1 MVYKRGLA
9 MLLAVAMLLALAP
22 FASAIED
29 PSLPEQAWETVPAD
43 FATAISGSDLV
54 DYGENSFRVND
65 DGTVELVNFFQGT
78 SELTGITDASSVA
91 VSNDVLLVARNTV
104 NGTALCAYTLPAL
117 EGSQIQSI
125 PGRVDQFV
133 IAENVLYYLSD
144 GCVYRLPLGGS
155 EAELLYDGGDAETV
169 QLSGLD
175 MLQCRVAVDGE
186 KQLLRIDLETREQS
200 VVSMSVLNEEQP
212 ATREYTGHSFTVKVG
227 NVTLPLPEYPNG
239 SYCTTTGGP
248 CPNGH
253 IYGLENCKRYYTY
266 NGQTVDV
273 FGWQCMGFARYVFWR
288 CFGVVD
294 FPEVA
299 SGNGYYHAVS
309 GVSISAN
316 YLKSIFGSKIKAG
329 AHIRANGHSMAYMG
343 CDSNYVY
350 TYEGNYNNHCRVH
363 TVARTWNEMANFMSR
378 SFEYIDMPTTYPASE
393 PEYLTINDGTYSIA
407 SAADTNCLV
416 SVAGDSTESGANI
429 QIGANRNVLAQK
441 FVFQAAG
448 NGCYTIRNVASGMML
463 DVYGGYQDPGTNV
476 QQHVANDGGAQLWML
491 EDAGDGYYYI
501 KAKCNGLYLDLANIS
516 TAEGNNIQVYTGN
529 KTDAQKWRLSVTD
542 SLTDGIYYVTV
553 PSDNSY
559 GLNVA
564 GNSTENGAGVH
575 IWSKLHP
582 AAIQHSSDGYYTIR
596 FLHSDKYLDIA
607 GSGTANGTSI
617 IQWEDG
623 TCENHKFLV
632 VPNTDGTYSFVGK
645 CNGLYIDRANG
656 GAPSNGQAVQC
667 YTGNT
672 SGAQSWTLVPYR
684 VLDDGIYQIAAN
696 GDAGY
701 VMDVTGH
708 GTNEGAKVQLLKNAK
723 ADGQKFAIE
732 YRGNGNYTIRDIHS
746 NRFLDVYAGGKLND
760 TSLGMYGS
768 EGDAINA
775 NKLFRIISYSDGTYG
790 FVCTVSNQYVDLDA
804 GTCADGTEI
813 HTWESSMGGK
823 TQKWRLTPIIATLDS
838 DTYMLKVSDGNG
850 NEFAM
855 DIAGSGKEAK
865 ANVQLSVLN
874 GAASQRFK
882 FIPQDG
888 MFYIIQ
894 NINSGRNLFSEGSTA
909 NGTNLVQN
917 TTNGAA
923 DEVGDNELWR
933 VIPHYDGT
941 YSIVSKYSGLYVDVT
956 NGAMKAGTNIQ
967 LWDGTSSTA
976 NASQRWT
983 LSSHQHTYQT
993 VVTAPTCTAEGYT
1006 THTCTDCGYS
1016 YTDSTVAALGH
1027 DYQLTSKL
1035 DATCSTVKSELY
1047 TCSRCGETKT
1057 VLGEVKWTDWSASEP
1072 PAGTPA
1078 ANIETRTAYR
1088 YRDKETKTSNEA
1100 SLSGWT
1106 QDKKEWKT
1114 SGSGTV
1120 EFAKSFPTGFST
1132 GNSLYGK
1139 YHKTA
1144 PANSETATTKRTVG
1158 SESVVGYI
1166 CWHWCKG
1173 TSQVDDDSL
1182 LNRYIASAEMD
1193 DSTGSFHTFHAYYTT
1208 STPNY
1213 AEDSDG
1219 YPYGANKNYS
1229 VCQDTK
1235 WFYYFPIYRQSY
1247 TDYTAQF
1254 TYSRWGNWSDWSAN
1268 QATASGTRQVE
1279 TRTEYRYVS
1288 ADSYGDH
1295 VYELKNAVAATCTA
1309 DGYTGDQVCSVCGKV
1324 GQTGTAIPAKG
1335 HTVVTDAAVAA
1346 TCTASGKTEGKHC
1359 SVCNEVLT
1367 AQQEIPAKGHT
1378 VVIDAAVAAT
1388 CTTPGKTEGK
1398 HCSVCGEV
1406 LVAQQE
1412 ISALGH
1418 KFVEATSGENY
1429 LAPTCTEAGLAYK
1442 VCSRC
1447 GTVGT
1452 GRELPALGHVDR
1464 NRDDLCDRC
1473 GTALPTGT
1481 TYTLLTD
1488 ASALKAGDVII
1499 FGSAAKEQV
1508 ATALGEKKFIGAASA
1523 AISDGTAYTYE
1534 AVEYVLGG
1542 KPGAWTLSANG
1553 KKLGATGAK
1562 ALALDTGTTTWT
1574 ISIGENG
1581 AATVASTQ
1589 EGYGRLLYNAQ
1600 SPRFLNYTSDT
1611 TASMLLPELYLK
1623 PHVHSAALSQAAK
1636 TPTCTEA
1643 GNIAY
1648 WMCECG
1654 KLFSDEA
1661 CTNEVTEAQITIAA
1675 LGHDCQYTAVP
1686 ATCTAEGYTLVTCS
1700 RCDYSDMTNII
1711 PATGHTEVIDAAV
1724 AATCTTP
1731 GKTAG
1736 KHCSV
1741 CGTVLAAQETV
1752 PATGHTEVIDAA
1764 VAATCTTPGKTAGK
1778 HCSVCGTVLV
1788 AQEAVP
1794 ATGHT
1799 YVEATSGEHY
1809 LAPTCTEAGYAYKV
1823 CSKCGALGT
1832 KRTFAALGH
1841 IDADRNDVCDRCGE
1855 TLPTGTTYTL
1865 VTDAS
1870 TLKAGDVV
1878 VLGVAAKGQA
1888 AAKMGTRSYLS
1899 AANADFADQTMYT
1912 YAAVEFTLGGTP
1924 GAWTLTVDGSKLGA
1938 TAAKMLALNKGT
1950 TTWTIEIDE
1959 NGAATIQSTNTA
1971 AGRILFN
1978 AQNPR
1983 FLNYTSAT
1991 TASMLLPEL
2000 YLKPHVHAA
2009 ALSEAAKAA
2018 TCTEAGNIAYWMCE
2032 CGKLFSDAACTVEVS
2047 EADVTIPALGHDYV
2061 RVVTPATCTEDGYTT
2076 VTCTRCDYSD
2086 LTDIVTAKGHS
2097 NYQYADNGDGTHK
2110 VTCGVCAAV
2119 IDAAEAHVYVD
2130 GVCACGVSEKLTD
2143 ANLKFFGKTVIFE
2156 ADFSIK
2162 YYVPKAVVD
2171 TYDSVYVSVTKSVY
2185 DADGN
2190 VTGKETTKVDVTDY
2204 NSGYNAYGF
2213 KFAGI
2218 AAAEV
2223 GSNVDATVYGVKDGK
2238 TYEGAT
2244 QSGYSVKQYCYNTL
2258 SKANT
2263 TAANK
2268 RVLVDFLNYA
2278 SAAQVYFNINT
2289 KNLVNAELTDEQK
2302 AFGTATVAAIGN
2314 DRADG
2319 TVANATVAVSG
2330 CTLIFEGKIMMKF
2343 VFDPATYLKNGGSLS
2358 DLSVVVKDAEGKVL
2372 KTFAAAD
2379 FEDYGTRKSVVFDG
2393 LASTE
2398 MRKAVTFQVMVGDT
2412 AVSNSRTYSI
2422 QTYAYSKQNDAAQGT
2437 LVQEMIK
2444 YGDSMVAW
2452 KIG

>member
-1 MVYKRGLA
+1 MK
-9 MLLAVAMLLALAP
+9 
-22 FASAIED
+22 
-29 PSLPEQAWETVPAD
+29 
-43 FATAISGSDLV
+43 TAIKKSLS
-54 DYGENSFRVND
+54 
-65 DGTVELVNFFQGT
+65 
-78 SELTGITDASSVA
+78 
-91 VSNDVLLVARNTV
+91 VLLVLSFVLALLPTFAIPQASAATGYDRGYSGGRGGDGKLYAYGIDLSEHQRTGFNFQNLKNAGYSYVILRCGFVSRKDYCFEEFYANAKAAGLDVGTYFYSYASSASEASAEADLCLSYIAGKKFEYPV
-104 NGTALCAYTLPAL
+104 YFDFEDASANNGSGSTSYNICMAFMNKIEAAGYLTGLYGYASWLDEDYGGWVPTA
-117 EGSQIQSI
+117 SI
-125 PGRVDQFV
+125 CSKYECWL
-133 IAENVLYYLSD
+133 ANYYDSD
-144 GCVYRLPLGGS
+144 GSTLNSKYS
-155 EAELLYDGGDAETV
+155 
-169 QLSGLD
+169 
-175 MLQCRVAVDGE
+175 
-186 KQLLRIDLETREQS
+186 TRYGMYQ
-200 VVSMSVLNEEQP
+200 
-212 ATREYTGHSFTVKVG
+212 YTS
-227 NVTLPLPEYPNG
+227 
-239 SYCTTTGGP
+239 
-248 CPNGH
+248 
-253 IYGLENCKRYYTY
+253 
-266 NGQTVDV
+266 
-273 FGWQCMGFARYVFWR
+273 
-288 CFGVVD
+288 
-294 FPEVA
+294 
-299 SGNGYYHAVS
+299 
-309 GVSISAN
+309 
-316 YLKSIFGSKIKAG
+316 
-329 AHIRANGHSMAYMG
+329 
-343 CDSNYVY
+343 SNYVNGVGPLDTNRCY
-350 TYEGNYNNHCRVH
+350 KDYPSIVKQYGFNGYD
-363 TVARTWNEMANFMSR
+363 ANGGV
-378 SFEYIDMPTTYPASE
+378 
-393 PEYLTINDGTYSIA
+393 TINDGTYTIA
-407 SAADTNCLV
+407 SAVDTNCLV
-416 SVAGDSTESGANI
+416 SVAGDSTESGANV

-491 EDAGDGYYYI
+491 EDAGDGYYRI
-501 KAKCNGLYLDLANIS
+501 KAKCNGLYLDLANKS

-542 SLTDGIYYVTV
+542 SLTDGVYYVCA
-553 PSDNSY
+553 PSDTSY

-564 GNSTENGAGVH
+564 GDSTENGTNIHMWTVR
-575 IWSKLHP
+575 HP
-582 AAIQHSSDGYYTIR
+582 VAIQHNTDGYYTLR
-596 FLHSDKYLDIA
+596 FLNSDKYLDIA
-607 GSGTANGTSI
+607 GSGTANGTNI
-617 IQWEDG
+617 IQWADG
-623 TCENHKFLV
+623 TCENHKFLAI
-632 VPNTDGTYSFVGK
+632 PNADGTYSFVGK
-645 CNGLYIDRANG
+645 CNGLYIDRQGG
-656 GAPSNGQAVQC
+656 GAPSNGQNVQC

-672 SGAQSWTLVPYR
+672 SGAQSWTLIPCKTVS
-684 VLDDGIYQIAAN
+684 DGVYQLGAN

-732 YRGNGNYTIRDIHS
+732 YRGDGNYTVRDTHS
-746 NRFLDVYAGGKLND
+746 NRYLDVYDGGKLND
-760 TSLGMYGS
+760 TSLGMYES
-768 EGDAINA
+768 ESDTVNA
-775 NKLFRIISYSDGTYG
+775 NKLFRVIPYADGTYG
-790 FVCTVSNQYVDLDA
+790 LVCTVSNQYVDLDT
-804 GTCADGTEI
+804 GTCADGTKI
-813 HTWESSMGGK
+813 HTWQSSMGGS
-823 TQKWRLTPIIATLDS
+823 TQKWRLLPTTLDLGDDPFAVGAS
-838 DTYMLKVSDGNG
+838 GGNG
-850 NEFAM
+850 FVM
-855 DIAGSGKEAK
+855 DISGSSKNSG
-865 ANVQLSVLN
+865 ANVQLAASN
-874 GAASQRFK
+874 DSASQRFRLLA
-882 FIPQDG
+882 QDG
-888 MFYIIQ
+888 QYYIIR
-894 NINSGRNLFSEGSTA
+894 NVNSGRNLNVSDNGTA
-909 NGTNLVQN
+909 NGTNVLQYN
-917 TTNGAA
+917 DSSTAA
-923 DEVGDNELWR
+923 TDNELWSA
-933 VIPHYDGT
+933 IPHADGT
-941 YSIVSKYSGLYVDVT
+941 YSFVSKCNGLYLALTDNAVAD
-956 NGAMKAGTNIQ
+956 GTNICVWEAQ
-967 LWDGTSSTA
+967 NGKAVPSL
-976 NASQRWT
+976 RWT
-983 LSSHQHTYQT
+983 LTTHVHHFKD

-1088 YRDKETKTSNEA
+1088 YRDKETKTSNET

-1132 GNSLYGK
+1132 GHSLYGQ

-1268 QATASGTRQVE
+1268 QATASDTRQVE

-1309 DGYTGDQVCSVCGKV
+1309 AGYTGDQVCSACGKV
-1324 GQTGTAIPAKG
+1324 GQTGTVIPAKG

-1367 AQQEIPAKGHT
+1367 AQQTIPAKGHT
-1378 VVIDAAVAAT
+1378 EVIDAAVAAT

-1406 LVAQQE
+1406 LVAQTE
-1412 ISALGH
+1412 IPALGH
-1418 KFVEATSGENY
+1418 DFSVAPETTDEGHY
-1429 LAPTCTEAGLAYK
+1429 LAPTCTDEGLVYNK
-1442 VCSRC
+1442 CSRC
-1447 GTVGT
+1447 
-1452 GRELPALGHVDR
+1452 
-1464 NRDDLCDRC
+1464 
-1473 GTALPTGT
+1473 
-1481 TYTLLTD
+1481 
-1488 ASALKAGDVII
+1488 
-1499 FGSAAKEQV
+1499 
-1508 ATALGEKKFIGAASA
+1508 
-1523 AISDGTAYTYE
+1523 
-1534 AVEYVLGG
+1534 
-1542 KPGAWTLSANG
+1542 
-1553 KKLGATGAK
+1553 
-1562 ALALDTGTTTWT
+1562 DTW
-1574 ISIGENG
+1574 
-1581 AATVASTQ
+1581 
-1589 EGYGRLLYNAQ
+1589 
-1600 SPRFLNYTSDT
+1600 D
-1611 TASMLLPELYLK
+1611 
-1623 PHVHSAALSQAAK
+1623 
-1636 TPTCTEA
+1636 TEA
-1643 GNIAY
+1643 H
-1648 WMCECG
+1648 
-1654 KLFSDEA
+1654 
-1661 CTNEVTEAQITIAA
+1661 TVAA
-1675 LGHDCQYTAVP
+1675 LGHDEQRTVIAP
-1686 ATCTAEGYTLVTCS
+1686 TCTEDGYTKITCS
-1700 RCDYSDMTNII
+1700 RCDYSDMELIV
-1711 PATGHTEVIDAAV
+1711 PATGHNFSIAPALSDADHYMAPTCTGDGLQYNQCSRCGAWDTEGKVLPATGHVEVTDAAV

-1731 GKTAG
+1731 GKT
-1736 KHCSV
+1736 
-1741 CGTVLAAQETV
+1741 E
-1752 PATGHTEVIDAA
+1752 
-1764 VAATCTTPGKTAGK
+1764 GK

-1788 AQEAVP
+1788 AQTEVP
-1794 ATGHT
+1794 ALGHDFS
-1799 YVEATSGEHY
+1799 VAPEATDEDHY
-1809 LAPTCTEAGYAYKV
+1809 MAPTCTGEGLAYNK
-1823 CSKCGALGT
+1823 CSRCGAWDT
-1832 KRTFAALGH
+1832 
-1841 IDADRNDVCDRCGE
+1841 V
-1855 TLPTGTTYTL
+1855 GTTL
-1865 VTDAS
+1865 
-1870 TLKAGDVV
+1870 
-1878 VLGVAAKGQA
+1878 
-1888 AAKMGTRSYLS
+1888 
-1899 AANADFADQTMYT
+1899 
-1912 YAAVEFTLGGTP
+1912 
-1924 GAWTLTVDGSKLGA
+1924 
-1938 TAAKMLALNKGT
+1938 
-1950 TTWTIEIDE
+1950 
-1959 NGAATIQSTNTA
+1959 
-1971 AGRILFN
+1971 
-1978 AQNPR
+1978 
-1983 FLNYTSAT
+1983 
-1991 TASMLLPEL
+1991 
-2000 YLKPHVHAA
+2000 
-2009 ALSEAAKAA
+2009 
-2018 TCTEAGNIAYWMCE
+2018 
-2032 CGKLFSDAACTVEVS
+2032 
-2047 EADVTIPALGHDYV
+2047 PALGHDYEYT
-2061 RVVTPATCTEDGYTT
+2061 VVAPTCTEDGYT
-2076 VTCTRCDYSD
+2076 VAVCKRCDASD
-2086 LTDIVTAKGHS
+2086 MTDIVTAKGHS

-2130 GVCACGVSEKLTD
+2130 GVCVCGVSEKLTD

-2190 VTGKETTKVDVTDY
+2190 VTGKKTTKVDVTDY

-2343 VFDPATYLKNGGSLS
+2343 VFDPATYLNNGGSLS
-2358 DLSVVVKDAEGKVL
+2358 DLSVVVKDADGKVL